1 MAQPQYTYDPVTQTY
16 TRIDA
21 DAPVQPKS
29 GLGALY
35 EANSAGENT
44 PSTPGPGVS
53 MSTPGVVEGLVGL
66 QNLSLDLQSIPSLTT
81 QVMGGL
87 GMVLS

>member
-35 EANSAGENT
+35 EANSAGEN
-44 PSTPGPGVS
+44 VS
-53 MSTPGVVEGLVGL
+53 DTYLGQCIG
-66 QNLSLDLQSIPSLTT
+66 SLKDFLITYEAAQKTA
-81 QVMGGL
+81 
-87 GMVLS
+87 